1 MKLWVKTVLLV
12 LALLNN
18 FIILKMNP
26 QEVTL
31 NFTLSID
38 ETNAILAALQELPAK
53 ICNPMTQKIKSQAE
67 PQIKQLQEA
76 AEAQQAEKGELAGL
90 VQNN

>member
-1 MKLWVKTVLLV
+1 
-12 LALLNN
+12 
-18 FIILKMNP
+18 MNP

-76 AEAQQAEKGELAGL
+76 AEAQQADKGELAGL

>member
-1 MKLWVKTVLLV
+1 
-12 LALLNN
+12 
-18 FIILKMNP
+18 MNP

-31 NFTLSID
+31 NFSLSID

>member
-1 MKLWVKTVLLV
+1 
-12 LALLNN
+12 
-18 FIILKMNP
+18 MNP